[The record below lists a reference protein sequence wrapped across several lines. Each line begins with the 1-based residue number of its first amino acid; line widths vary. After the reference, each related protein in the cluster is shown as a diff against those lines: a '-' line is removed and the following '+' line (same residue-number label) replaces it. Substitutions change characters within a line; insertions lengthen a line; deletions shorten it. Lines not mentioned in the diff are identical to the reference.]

1 MKSIRVHAL
10 EGSMVSTAKGIEKLY
25 EIHNRGK
32 EDVAIYVLPPTRDP
46 DLSFYRLLDAA
57 EKKDD
62 RLWNLLEQKK
72 SAWLELCSSV
82 LGDNSSVSEYVSQNF
97 VSIGDI
103 LRAVWILEDK

>member
-46 DLSFYRLLDAA
+46 DLSFYRFAVVGVGVKA
-57 EKKDD
+57 NGVF
-62 RLWNLLEQKK
+62 RLGQFFCPL
-72 SAWLELCSSV
+72 V
-82 LGDNSSVSEYVSQNF
+82 V
-97 VSIGDI
+97 
-103 LRAVWILEDK
+103 DKRRGYDLFNTVVNGKVITFA